1 MKFYHKICLGLC
13 LGASLTSCKKSS
25 LEENPPNI
33 IVADNLFANYDGF
46 QNALNGLYNE
56 VRRSRSGIGTNSAG
70 TTVDGVNDLM
80 FEMNVIGVDNGYGNY
95 VTANVDGIF
104 NTWGAVSNAGQA
116 YYSNTWAYLYE
127 TINAANTVIDRA
139 NVSTVL
145 TTDQKNSIQAEARCI
160 RAWAYRHLTY
170 LWGDVPLQ
178 LHESTGENVRTDYD
192 RNTVA
197 QVRAQMKADWIFA
210 DQYLPVTSSNNGKLI
225 KGVAEHYLAETYLAE
240 GKNDSAKIWATKV
253 TTNANYKLITA
264 RYGVNASKPGTAFTD
279 MFLDGNSNRSE
290 GNTEAL
296 WVLQNELN
304 VIGGEGN
311 NIMRRYWV
319 NRYYSIAIKG
329 TDGKSTNP
337 IQPSADFG
345 GRGIGRL
352 GPTKWAFSIYEN
364 TDDRG
369 SDFAWRFS
377 YTINATPPKG
387 YVLGQVIPV
396 DRAATEKVSNPNYPN
411 TRKWDYTSPLDVNSS
426 QSYNDQIF
434 LRSAD
439 TWLLLAEADF
449 KTNDIGGAV
458 IALNTVRRR
467 SHASDITAAQVNM
480 DFILDERSREL
491 FTEEERRYTL
501 LRTGTWLTRTKLHN
515 AVAGPKITARDQLL
529 PIPQDVINANLDK
542 VFPQNPGY

>member
-1 MKFYHKICLGLC
+1 MKLYHKICLGLS
-13 LGASLTSCKKSS
+13 LGAALASCKKSA
-25 LEENPPNI
+25 LVENPPNI
-33 IVADNLFANYDGF
+33 IVADNLFNNYDGY
-46 QNALNGLYNE
+46 QNALNGLYYE
-56 VRRSRSGIGTNSAG
+56 VRRSRSGV
-70 TTVDGVNDLM
+70 TTSDPVNDMM
-80 FEMNVIGVDNGYGNY
+80 FEMNVIGTDNGYGNY
-95 VTANVDGIF
+95 VTVNTEGIF
-104 NTWGAVSNAGQA
+104 NTWGALNNAGQG
-116 YYSNTWAYLYE
+116 YYSKTWAYLYE
-127 TINAANTVIDRA
+127 TINSANTIIGRSD
-139 NVSTVL
+139 VSTVL
-145 TTDQKNSIQAEARCI
+145 TAAQRNSIQAEARCI

-178 LHESTGENVRTDYD
+178 LTESTGENVRTDYE
-192 RNTVA
+192 RTPVA
-197 QVRAQMKADWIFA
+197 QVRAQMKTDWIFA
-210 DQYLPVTSSNNGKLI
+210 DQYLPETSSNNGKLI

-253 TTNANYKLITA
+253 TSNNNYRLVTA
-264 RYGVNASKPGTAFTD
+264 RYGVNASKPGTPYTD

-296 WVLQNELN
+296 WVLQNEIN

-311 NIMRRYWV
+311 NILRRYWV
-319 NRYYSIAIKG
+319 NRYYSLTVKG
-329 TDGKSTNP
+329 TDGKSTSP
-337 IQPSADFG
+337 FAPSADFG

-352 GPTKWAFSIYEN
+352 GPTKWAFNIYEN

-377 YTINATPPKG
+377 YAINTNPPKG
-387 YVLGQVIPV
+387 FTLGQVV
-396 DRAATEKVSNPNYPN
+396 LLDRTSTEKVSNPNYPN

-426 QSYNDQIF
+426 QSYNDQVF

-449 KTNDIGGAV
+449 KLSDIGGAV

-467 SHASDITAAQVNM
+467 SHASDVSAGQVTL

-501 LRTGTWLTRTKLHN
+501 LRTGTWLTRTKAHN
-515 AVAGPKITARDQLL
+515 AVAGPNITERDKLL
-529 PIPQDVINANLDK
+529 PIPQDVIDANLTK
-542 VFPQNPGY
+542 KFPQNTGY